1 MKKYIANMITG
12 FRILGSIGLLLTPVF
27 SQLFYGLYLFC
38 GFTDMIDGT
47 IARKTESTTVFGE
60 KLDSAADLIF
70 TAAAFIKIWPVL
82 QIPNWLLCWILMIGM
97 LRGMNIAVGFRME
110 KRLFPMHTVMN
121 KITGFLL
128 FILPLSL
135 PFVELKYSAWV
146 VCMMATFSAVQENF
160 YIRRKLDF

>member
-38 GFTDMIDGT
+38 GITDMIDGT

-60 KLDSAADLIF
+60 KLDSAADFIF

-82 QIPNWLLCWILMIGM
+82 QIPNWLSGWILMIVI
-97 LRGMNIAVGFRME
+97 LRLMNIAVAFRLE
-110 KRLFPMHTVMN
+110 KRLLPVHTAMN

-135 PFVELKYSAWV
+135 PFIELKYSAWV
-146 VCMMATFSAVQENF
+146 VCVMATFSAVQENF
-160 YIRRKLDF
+160 QIRKKQDF